1 MDGRDPVGRTK
12 VRLEKSVEAAERTRA
27 WWGPS
32 PAEERVWKGPRH
44 GSGRKRHRRTRAN
57 VTVQWQET
65 EKIPTV
71 GFWFFFFWR
80 KWLKCYFMD
89 NILLV
94 LHLSLCYYS
103 VN

>member
-1 MDGRDPVGRTK
+1 MEGRDPVGTTK

-44 GSGRKRHRRTRAN
+44 GSGRKRHRRTGAN

-65 EKIPTV
+65 EDSHSGVLVFLFLEKMA
-71 GFWFFFFWR
+71 
-80 KWLKCYFMD
+80 KM
-89 NILLV
+89 LL
-94 LHLSLCYYS
+94 YG
-103 VN
+103 